1 MPKLSKDEYIIKAA
15 RLYGLGDIE
24 IEGLKNHLNGTMP
37 NDFIERRC
45 AALFRLY
52 DIYNSKEYNEHIDPD
67 ADGLIT
73 LNDYAFEISRR
84 RLADSKIGK
93 FWILSSNLDAYLATV
108 PANMSSAIESQYL
121 NISEKNN
128 FLIPQLAKQIGIDAT
143 IYYKG
148 EYTNDEMN
156 GALEKYHLT
165 KNFLKDNET
174 LIRGSSFIKC
184 NPNKLMLDLDKILEI
199 TDKYVKK
206 HYKKHK
212 LPQEDLEAARK
223 EIRQGLIKQTLFNK
237 IVFNENE
244 SNEKWGLIVG
254 EDNRLRLAPLFS
266 YDFCANVKTIGR
278 MQHRVVNGNKEYIE
292 DFTLKYSKE
301 PWFKEWIE
309 NAVLDL
315 DLDKAIT
322 DMERKTG
329 VTLTDEEREYYN
341 FAIMEKMHSKVVN
354 VSDLNYDEQLV
365 VQEKKKN
372 LTIGDRLSRVRKIVH
387 DKKSDIAYFITRD
400 KNRDRDDR

>member
-52 DIYNSKEYNEHIDPD
+52 DVYNSKEYNEHIDPD
-67 ADGLIT
+67 ADGLIN

-156 GALEKYHLT
+156 GALEKFHLT

-174 LIRGSSFIKC
+174 LVRGSSFIKC

-212 LPQEDLEAARK
+212 LPQEDLETARK

-278 MQHRVVNGNKEYIE
+278 MQHRVVHGNKEYIE

-315 DLDKAIT
+315 DLDKAIA

-400 KNRDRDDR
+400 KNRNRDDR

>member
-1 MPKLSKDEYIIKAA
+1 MPKLSKEEYILKAA
-15 RLYGLGDIE
+15 KLYGLVDVE
-24 IEGLKNHLNGTMP
+24 IEALENHLNGTMP

-67 ADGLIT
+67 ADGFIKLD
-73 LNDYAFEISRR
+73 DYAFEISKR

-108 PANMSSAIESQYL
+108 PANMSLEIGSQYL

-128 FLIPQLAKQIGIDAT
+128 FLIPQLAKQMGIDAT

-148 EYTNDEMN
+148 EYTNEQN
-156 GALEKYHLT
+156 GEVENFHLT

-174 LIRGSSFIKC
+174 LVRGSSFIKC
-184 NPNKLMLDLDKILEI
+184 NPNKLMLDLDKILDA

-206 HYKKHK
+206 HYKKYK
-212 LPQEDLEAARK
+212 LPQQDLEKARQ
-223 EIRQGLIKQTLFNK
+223 EIREGLIQQTLFNK

-244 SNEKWGLIVG
+244 SNEKWGLIIG
-254 EDNRLRLAPLFS
+254 EDNRLRLAPIFS
-266 YDFCANVKTIGR
+266 YDFCANVQPLSRT
-278 MQHRVVNGNKEYIE
+278 QHRVVKGNREYIE
-292 DFTLKYSKE
+292 DFTLRYSQE
-301 PWFKEWIE
+301 PWFKEWID
-309 NAVLDL
+309 NVVINM
-315 DLDKAIT
+315 DLDKAIA

-329 VTLTDEEREYYN
+329 VTLTDKEREYYN
-341 FAIMEKMHSKVVN
+341 FAIMEKMHSRVVN
-354 VSDLNYDEQLV
+354 ISDLNYDERLV

-372 LTIGDRLSRVRKIVH
+372 VTLGDRINRVRKIVH
-387 DKKSDIAYFITRD
+387 DKKVDIVSFISRD
-400 KNRDRDDR
+400 HDDR

>member
-1 MPKLSKDEYIIKAA
+1 MPKLSKEEYIVKAA
-15 RLYGLGDIE
+15 KLYGLADFE
-24 IEGLKNHLNGTMP
+24 IEGLKNHLNGTLR
-37 NDFIERRC
+37 NDYIERRC

-52 DIYNSKEYNEHIDPD
+52 EIYDSTEYNERIDPD

-73 LNDYAFEISRR
+73 LNDYAFEISKR

-93 FWILSSNLDAYLATV
+93 FWILSSNLEAYLATV
-108 PANMSSAIESQYL
+108 PANMSSEIESQYL

-143 IYYKG
+143 IYYKA
-148 EYTNDEMN
+148 EYTDEERD
-156 GALEKYHLT
+156 GEVEKFHLT

-184 NPNKLMLDLDKILEI
+184 NPNKLMLDLDKILEA
-199 TDKYVKK
+199 TDKYIKK
-206 HYKKHK
+206 HYKKYK
-212 LPQEDLEAARK
+212 LPQEDLERARK
-223 EIRQGLIKQTLFNK
+223 EIREGLIKQTLFNK

-266 YDFCANVKTIGR
+266 YDFCANVRTINKT
-278 MQHRVVNGNKEYIE
+278 QHRVVQGNKEYIE

-309 NAVLDL
+309 GAVLDL
-315 DLDKAIT
+315 NLDKAIS
-322 DMERKTG
+322 DMEAKTG
-329 VTLTDEEREYYN
+329 VTLTAEEREYYN
-341 FAIMEKMHSKVVN
+341 FAIMEKMHSKVVS
-354 VSDLNYDEQLV
+354 VSDLNYDEQRV

-372 LTIGDRLSRVRKIVH
+372 LTLGDRITRVRKIVH
-387 DKKSDIAYFITRD
+387 DKKVDITSFIS
-400 KNRDRDDR
+400 RDRDDR

>member
-1 MPKLSKDEYIIKAA
+1 MPKLSKKEYIIKAA
-15 RLYGLGDIE
+15 KLYGLADIE
-24 IEGLKNHLNGTMP
+24 IEGLKNHLDGTMP

-52 DIYNSKEYNEHIDPD
+52 EIYNSTEYNERIDPD

-73 LNDYAFEISRR
+73 LNDYAFEVSKR
-84 RLADSKIGK
+84 RLSGSKIGK
-93 FWILSSNLDAYLATV
+93 FWILSSNLEAYLATV
-108 PANMSSAIESQYL
+108 PANMSYEVESQYL
-121 NISEKNN
+121 NVSEKNN

-148 EYTNDEMN
+148 EYTNEERN
-156 GALEKYHLT
+156 GEVEKFHLT
-165 KNFLKDNET
+165 RNLLKDNET
-174 LIRGSSFIKC
+174 LIRGSSFVKC
-184 NPNKLMLDLDKILEI
+184 NPNRLMLDLDKILET

-206 HYKKHK
+206 HYKKYK
-212 LPQEDLEAARK
+212 LPQEDLEKARQ
-223 EIRQGLIKQTLFNK
+223 EIRQGLIKQTIFNK

-254 EDNRLRLAPLFS
+254 EDKRLRLAPLFS
-266 YDFCANVKTIGR
+266 YDFCANVKTIGK
-278 MQHRVVNGNKEYIE
+278 MQHRVVDGNKEYIE
-292 DFTLKYSKE
+292 DFILRYSKE

-309 NAVLDL
+309 STVLDL
-315 DLDKAIT
+315 DLDKAIA

-329 VTLTDEEREYYN
+329 VVLTDQEREYYN

-372 LTIGDRLSRVRKIVH
+372 LTMGERLSRVRKIVH
-387 DKKSDIAYFITRD
+387 DKKEDIKFFIS
-400 KNRDRDDR
+400 RDRDDR

>member
-1 MPKLSKDEYIIKAA
+1 MPKLSKKEYIIKAA
-15 RLYGLGDIE
+15 KLYGLADVE
-24 IEGLKNHLNGTMP
+24 IEGLENHLNGTMP
-37 NDFIERRC
+37 NEFIERRC

-52 DIYNSKEYNEHIDPD
+52 EIYNSTEYNERIDPD
-67 ADGLIT
+67 ADGLIN
-73 LNDYAFEISRR
+73 LNDYAFEISKR

-93 FWILSSNLDAYLATV
+93 FWILSSNLEAYLATV
-108 PANMSSAIESQYL
+108 PANMSLEIESQYL

-128 FLIPQLAKQIGIDAT
+128 FLIPQLAKQMGIDAT

-148 EYTNDEMN
+148 EYTNEERDGEV
-156 GALEKYHLT
+156 EKFHLT
-165 KNFLKDNET
+165 RNFLKDNET
-174 LIRGSSFIKC
+174 LVRGSSFIKC
-184 NPNKLMLDLDKILEI
+184 NPNRLMLDLDKILEI

-212 LPQEDLEAARK
+212 LPQQDLESARK
-223 EIRQGLIKQTLFNK
+223 EIRQGLIKQTIFNK

-244 SNEKWGLIVG
+244 SNEKWGLITG
-254 EDNRLRLAPLFS
+254 EDNKLRLAPLFS

-292 DFTLKYSKE
+292 DFILRYSKE
-301 PWFKEWIE
+301 PWFKDWIE
-309 NAVLDL
+309 GTVLDL
-315 DLDKAIT
+315 DLDKAIS

-329 VTLTDEEREYYN
+329 VTLTDEEKEYYN

-372 LTIGDRLSRVRKIVH
+372 LTLGDRLSRVRKIVH
-387 DKKSDIAYFITRD
+387 DKKEDIKTFIS
-400 KNRDRDDR
+400 RDRDDR

>member
-1 MPKLSKDEYIIKAA
+1 MPKLSKEEYIIKAA
-15 RLYGLGDIE
+15 KLYGLADVE
-24 IEGLKNHLNGTMP
+24 IEGLKNHLNGTMQ
-37 NDFIERRC
+37 NDFIARRC

-52 DIYNSKEYNEHIDPD
+52 EIYNSTEYNERIDPD

-73 LNDYAFEISRR
+73 LNDYAFEISKR
-84 RLADSKIGK
+84 RLAGSKIGK
-93 FWILSSNLDAYLATV
+93 FWILSSNLEAYLATV
-108 PANMSSAIESQYL
+108 PANMSYEVESHYL

-128 FLIPQLAKQIGIDAT
+128 FLIPQLAKQMGIDAT

-148 EYTNDEMN
+148 EYTHEERDGEV
-156 GALEKYHLT
+156 EKFHLT
-165 KNFLKDNET
+165 RNLLKDNET
-174 LIRGSSFIKC
+174 LIRGSSFVKS
-184 NPNKLMLDLDKILEI
+184 NPNRLMLDLDKILEA

-212 LPQEDLEAARK
+212 LPQQDLERARQ
-223 EIRQGLIKQTLFNK
+223 EIRQGLIKQTIFNK

-244 SNEKWGLIVG
+244 SNEKWGVIIG
-254 EDNRLRLAPLFS
+254 EDKRLRLAPLFS
-266 YDFCANVKTIGR
+266 YDFCANVKTIGK
-278 MQHRVVNGNKEYIE
+278 MQHRVVHGNKEYIE
-292 DFTLKYSKE
+292 DFILKYSKE

-309 NAVLDL
+309 SNVLDL

-365 VQEKKKN
+365 VQEKNKN

-387 DKKSDIAYFITRD
+387 DKKEDIKSFIS
-400 KNRDRDDR
+400 RDRDDR

>member
-1 MPKLSKDEYIIKAA
+1 MPKLSKEEYIIKAA
-15 RLYGLGDIE
+15 KLYGLVDVE
-24 IEGLKNHLNGTMP
+24 IEGLRNHLNGTMP

-52 DIYNSKEYNEHIDPD
+52 EIYNSTEYNERIDPD

-73 LNDYAFEISRR
+73 LNDYAFEISKR
-84 RLADSKIGK
+84 RLSGSKIGK
-93 FWILSSNLDAYLATV
+93 FWILSSNLEAYLATV
-108 PANMSSAIESQYL
+108 PANMSYEVESQYL

-148 EYTNDEMN
+148 EYTNEERDGEV
-156 GALEKYHLT
+156 EKFHLT
-165 KNFLKDNET
+165 RNLLKDNET
-174 LIRGSSFIKC
+174 LIRGSSFVKS
-184 NPNKLMLDLDKILEI
+184 NPNRLMLDLDKILEA

-206 HYKKHK
+206 YYKKYK
-212 LPQEDLEAARK
+212 LPQKDLERARE
-223 EIRQGLIKQTLFNK
+223 EIRQGLIKQTIFNK

-244 SNEKWGLIVG
+244 SNEKWGLIIG
-254 EDNRLRLAPLFS
+254 EDKNLRLAPLFS

-278 MQHRVVNGNKEYIE
+278 MQHRVVHGNKEYIE
-292 DFTLKYSKE
+292 DFILKYSKE

-309 NAVLDL
+309 NTVLDL
-315 DLDKAIT
+315 DLDKAIS

-372 LTIGDRLSRVRKIVH
+372 LTLGERLSRVRKIVH
-387 DKKSDIAYFITRD
+387 DKKEDIKSFISRE
-400 KNRDRDDR
+400 RDDR